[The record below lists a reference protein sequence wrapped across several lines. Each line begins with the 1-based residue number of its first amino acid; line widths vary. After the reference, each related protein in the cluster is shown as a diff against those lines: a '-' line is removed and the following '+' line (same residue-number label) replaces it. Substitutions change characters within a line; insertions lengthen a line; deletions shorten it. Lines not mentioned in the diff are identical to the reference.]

1 MHVVFRLSKI
11 VSGSKPV
18 NSNRARDHL
27 ANERTFLAWMRT
39 ALALLGFG
47 AVLVRLRF
55 LLPPELQGH
64 SHGAQLGLAFGLV
77 GLVLVPLSTVQFL
90 KTRRNMEREAFE
102 PDIWLPITFSV
113 AVFLLGLATVG
124 FVFSSSSAPTRAQIS
139 TPAK

>member
-1 MHVVFRLSKI
+1 MTESKH
-11 VSGSKPV
+11 P
-18 NSNRARDHL
+18 NLNRARDHL

-77 GLVLVPLSTVQFL
+77 GLALVPLSTWQFL
-90 KTRRNMEREAFE
+90 QARRALESDSFE
-102 PDIWLPITFSV
+102 PNIVLPLAFSI
-113 AVFLLGLATVG
+113 AVFLLGVAVVW
-124 FVFSSSSAPTRAQIS
+124 FVFANSSVPVRGAGIL
-139 TPAK
+139 PA